1 MKLKKLT
8 QRQEISQL
16 QSVVVDAVVTIQN
29 LANEVGRLQ
38 KRVSELESNCS
49 NNCKNKNDE

>member
-38 KRVSELESNCS
+38 KRVSELESNC
-49 NNCKNKNDE
+49 NNDCKNKNDE

>member
-8 QRQEISQL
+8 QRQEVSQL
-16 QSVVVDAVVTIQN
+16 QSVVVDTVVTIQN

-38 KRVSELESNCS
+38 KRVSELESNCG